1 MPGLVRLAVGES
13 DDVVGLL
20 PDFAGAEE
28 EADCLFQL
36 EVRLLT
42 LAFPTTSV
50 TSQSID
56 LELLEHLG

>member
-36 EVRLLT
+36 EGAVFSPWRSNNKCHISKHR
-42 LAFPTTSV
+42 P
-50 TSQSID
+50 
-56 LELLEHLG
+56 